1 MMRYAIVFMSIVAL
15 VGCQQAEET
24 PEAAA
29 PEAAASEAAA
39 PEAAAPE
46 AADPEA
52 ADPEAADP
60 EAADPEAAAAP
71 EPPPAEGEATGEEG
85 SEG

>member
-52 ADPEAADP
+52 ADPEAA
-60 EAADPEAAAAP
+60 AAP

>member
-60 EAADPEAAAAP
+60 EAAAAP